1 MKFSAPIH
9 RLSQVFFSETPQPTL
24 SVPWWLR
31 LIFMCLGGTFI
42 FLAFPNHHLFFLA
55 YVALAIELW
64 AIEGLSAKRAFWLG
78 WLGGSITNIGGFYWI
93 STLLIEFGHMP
104 PWLSMLICSAL
115 CIVQG
120 LVYGLWAWGVRK
132 LNTKSIWSTA
142 VAIFVA
148 VEMFFP
154 MIFPWYYANSQYNFI
169 PAIQTADIWGVLGVT
184 MLLVLVNVLIYDVT
198 RTLWLRRTDKT
209 VKFHRLGI
217 GIAVGYILL
226 AFIYAPIRIAQ
237 IDAIDAASPR
247 LMVGMVE
254 GDVGIWEK
262 EPPEKLRNNVFI
274 HHTMSH
280 ELSQE
285 GIDLVVWPESSYQT
299 GNIWGSQ
306 KTTDSPLEHEL
317 DALYAPWFQPTASL
331 IYNVIDR
338 SFGQD
343 FHKVPAISTSLH
355 TAMVEAAEAYGYRT
369 LEPFYPSLVSGYP
382 IGCSDEKPQIMR
394 CPYRRLIPEDLKYYL
409 PSVEPLRASRKDD
422 LLSMIRP
429 QDISSPIR
437 DFDAAVMFGT
447 LSIGRSHDAQMDF
460 EKLYRESSKRR
471 KLYNTAQLVEKDG
484 RVLGTYHKTYLLM
497 FGEYIPFADKLPW
510 VYEILPEAGNLTP
523 GTEIKT
529 MPFRGF
535 ELGPIIC
542 YEDILPRYVR
552 KLSKLNPH
560 VLVNVTNDAWF
571 GKTAEPMLHLALA
584 MMRTVEHRRWL
595 IRSTNTG
602 VSAFVDANGRM
613 VQHTSIYEP
622 EILRQSVAMMPPTR
636 TIYSYIGDILGWLAA
651 IWTLMLFFLRYQ
663 FNKHSSLSS
672 NPPLKESESAES
684 ENRQAGC
691 AE

>member
-1 MKFSAPIH
+1 MSAVLD
-9 RLSQVFFSETPQPTL
+9 RLTRILFSETP
-24 SVPWWLR
+24 SSSISIPWWLR
-31 LIFMCLGGTFI
+31 IIFMCLGGTFI
-42 FLAFPNHHLFFLA
+42 FLAFPNHNLFFLA
-55 YVALAIELW
+55 YVALAFELW
-64 AIEGLSAKRAFWLG
+64 AIEGLSPRKAFWLG

-93 STLLIEFGHMP
+93 STLLEEFGHMP
-104 PWLSMLICSAL
+104 PWLSMLICCAL
-115 CIVQG
+115 CILQG
-120 LVYGLWAWGVRK
+120 LVYALWAWGVRK

-142 VAIFVA
+142 VAVFVA

-169 PAIQTADIWGVLGVT
+169 PAIQTADIWGILGVT
-184 MLLVLVNVLIYDVT
+184 MLLALVNVLIFDVT
-198 RTLWLRRTDKT
+198 RTLWLRRKDKSI
-209 VKFHRLGI
+209 KFNRLGI
-217 GIAVGYILL
+217 GISATYIIL

-237 IDAIDAASPR
+237 IDAIDAAAPR
-247 LMVGMVE
+247 IDVGMVE
-254 GDVGIWEK
+254 ADVGIWEK
-262 EPPEKLRNNVFI
+262 EPPEKLRNNIFL
-274 HHTMSH
+274 HHKMSH
-280 ELSQE
+280 ELSE
-285 GIDLVVWPESSYQT
+285 AGVDLIVWPESSYQS
-299 GNIWGSQ
+299 GLVWGSQ
-306 KTTDSPLEHEL
+306 KKTDSPLEHEL
-317 DALYAPWFQPTASL
+317 DALYSPWFQPTASL

-343 FHKVPAISTSLH
+343 FHKVPAISTSLQL
-355 TAMVEAAEAYGYRT
+355 ALIDAAEAYGYRT

-382 IGCSDEKPQIMR
+382 IPCDGAKPQIMR
-394 CPYRRLIPEDLKYYL
+394 CPYRRLIPEDLTYYL
-409 PSVEPLRASRKDD
+409 PSVEPLRESRKAD
-422 LLSMIRP
+422 LFKMIRP
-429 QDISSPIR
+429 QDIISPIR

-447 LSIGRSHDAQMDF
+447 LSLGRTDDANMDF

-484 RVLGTYHKTYLLM
+484 RVLGTYHKNYLLM
-497 FGEYIPFADKLPW
+497 FGEYIPLADKLSW
-510 VYEILPEAGNLTP
+510 VYKILPEAGNLTP
-523 GTEIKT
+523 GTEIKN

-560 VLVNVTNDAWF
+560 VFVNVTNDAWF

-636 TIYSYIGDILGWLAA
+636 TIYSYIGDVLGWLAA
-651 IWTLMLFFLRYQ
+651 LWTLLLIILKRRLT
-663 FNKHSSLSS
+663 KLSATPS
-672 NPPLKESESAES
+672 NPPLEKTEPSESEDGQEHV
-684 ENRQAGC
+684 NV
-691 AE
+691 